1 MLVVTV
7 SGIPAPQGSKK
18 HVGNGRMVE
27 SSKALRP
34 WRKHVTETVT
44 AQLGDWQCTKD
55 PVNVRIIF
63 ELIRPKSVSNPR
75 RKNWREYPIV
85 KPDVD
90 KLARAILDSCSNV
103 VYFDD
108 SQVIKLTVEKRYVEA
123 LPNTMI
129 FVESLIEKIWH

>member
-7 SGIPAPQGSKK
+7 SGTPAPQGSKK

-44 AQLGDWQCTKD
+44 ASLGDWELTKD
-55 PVNVRIIF
+55 PIKVRISF
-63 ELIRPKSVSNPR
+63 ELQRPESVSNPK
-75 RKNWREYPIV
+75 RKNWREHPTV

-90 KLARAILDSCSNV
+90 KLARAILDSLTGV
-103 VYFDD
+103 VYVDD

-123 LPNTMI
+123 KPQTTI
-129 FVESLIEKIWH
+129 TVENLIDQIWH